1 MTEKVELYKDWK
13 EKQSHKALDFFVDPE
28 TKKIPERD
36 QIAYLHT
43 MSIGGSMDS
52 ALLGL
57 NKWTTVADV
66 YNSFFNFKH
75 SEDKFVFDRGHALE
89 QFVAEQFQ
97 KLTHI
102 EVKDGI
108 TVDGSKFNCPW
119 AFAQVDRVVED
130 GTPLEIKVATYNT
143 EDEDGKEWGTGCK
156 FNDNGDL
163 LVTDSQIP
171 KAYYCQ
177 CQKQMWLTDKEEM
190 YLASWLT
197 SENHIRVYIIQR
209 NDDFIELLK
218 ETEEDFLFNHVIPEV
233 PYPADIEPLSREY
246 EEKTVFAD
254 NQVLDVVRQLAEVNL
269 ALNGLTKEKNDLVKI
284 LKTKIGDFDVCIDEA
299 GEKLFSVSRYKVK
312 RFDQE
317 ALLNDHPEFSS
328 YFKDSI
334 QERLNLCKKKTKTI

>member
-57 NKWTTVADV
+57 NKWATVADV

-89 QFVAEQFQ
+89 QFVADQFQ

-209 NDDFIELLK
+209 NDDFIQLLK

-233 PYPADIEPLSREY
+233 PYPLDVEPLLQEY
-246 EEKTVFAD
+246 EPKTVFAD
-254 NQVLDVVRQLAEVNL
+254 SETIETVSRLNEVNSQIT
-269 ALNGLTKEKNDLVKI
+269 ALTKEKNDLSDLLKKKI
-284 LKTKIGDFDVCIDEA
+284 DKNDVCVTEA
-299 GEKLFSVSRYKVK
+299 GEKLFTLTRYKVK
-312 RFDQE
+312 KFDQQS
-317 ALLNDHPEFSS
+317 LLNDHPEYSS
-328 YFKDSI
+328 YIKETD
-334 QERLNLCKKKTKTI
+334 QERLTLCRKKTKTI